1 MPWLLLILLLTVVY
15 GFTYTDVSVDLVQ
28 DSYTVGEGDGSV
40 DVCVEIVA
48 ITPLNVLECE
58 IVVALTTT
66 DGAKA
71 GNGITCT

>member
-15 GFTYTDVSVDLVQ
+15 GFTYTDISVGLVQ

-48 ITPLNVLECE
+48 TPLNVLECE

-71 GNGITCT
+71 GNNITCT

>member
-1 MPWLLLILLLTVVY
+1 MVLTVVY
-15 GFTYTDVSVDLVQ
+15 GFTYTDVSVGLVQ

-48 ITPLNVLECE
+48 TPLNVLECE
-58 IVVALTTT
+58 IVVVLTTT

-71 GNGITCT
+71 GNDITCT